1 VESLLFFALILV
13 AFYFLIIRPQR
24 ARARQAAQ
32 LQAGLA
38 PGVEVMTTAGM
49 FGTVA
54 ELSDDA
60 LVLEVSPGVRVRFA
74 KAAVGR
80 IVSHDEDSHDE
91 DSHDGDT
98 DDTDDDTADDLG
110 PDDTAQTDEAE
121 PTGTEPTGTEQTDEA
136 AGTDHSAGSGSAR
149 TSTGE

>member
-91 DSHDGDT
+91 DSHDEDT
-98 DDTDDDTADDLG
+98 DDTDDDTADDLA
-110 PDDTAQTDEAE
+110 PDDTEQTDEA
-121 PTGTEPTGTEQTDEA
+121 EPTGTEQTDEA

>member
-13 AFYFLIIRPQR
+13 ALYFLIIRPQR

-38 PGVEVMTTAGM
+38 PGIEVMTTAGM

-54 ELSDDA
+54 ELTDDA
-60 LVLEVSPGVRVRFA
+60 VVLEVSPGVRVRFA

-91 DSHDGDT
+91 DT